1 MSIMEKGSTLAR
13 KKILKALLIIIFA
26 TSFVLASYGFYYNIV
41 SQTYIQGKITA
52 KYRNGDGN
60 KNYHF
65 VISNDNKQEDI
76 SVTATQYEKYMVN
89 DIVYV
94 DYDLFKNADYIKE
107 INNQ

>member
-1 MSIMEKGSTLAR
+1 MAIMEKGSTLAR

-26 TSFVLASYGFYYNIV
+26 TSLILTLYGFYSNVI

-65 VISNDNKQEDI
+65 VIANENKQEDI
-76 SVTATQYEKYMVN
+76 SVTATQYEKYTINSV
-89 DIVYV
+89 VYV

-107 INNQ
+107 INN